1 MQRLI
6 LFHLNDLHG
15 RIEQLARAAA
25 VVEGARA
32 NADPVTP
39 VLFFDAGDSEEHS
52 VRLSNLTKGVALH
65 RLLSAA
71 GCDAAAVGN
80 AALPRYG
87 PEVLEAQAAVA
98 RYPLL
103 LANIVRPDG
112 TSIPG
117 TRPTTLLQVGEL
129 RLGVIGVTAEIEG
142 TYDRYFGLRALP
154 LVATIRERAEQ
165 LRQEGAEAIVL
176 LSHLG
181 LAGDRDVAGELQGV
195 VDLIV
200 GAHSHDLLP
209 EGLRVGRIAIVQAGE
224 YGEHL
229 GRVEL
234 LWDGWALHAERM
246 DVVPLSEEIPPS
258 PAVLAEIAAAEADA
272 ERFMDEVIGEL
283 VAPLD
288 FAADRECGVGNLTA
302 DMLRERMDAEVG
314 LVLAGQ
320 AFTGGLPGGALRR
333 LALWE
338 VCTSPANPGIA
349 TLSGAHLLAL
359 VRRGLDPEFA
369 RERPR
374 VLRGQ
379 ARGLI
384 HLSGAEV
391 RGGALLVGDAPVD
404 AARTYRVA
412 ATDWELEDYGGYAQ
426 AEWGLEPRFDVPTI
440 VREALEEYLAS
451 HRPLRVPTMRRI
463 QGHPGSKQVWRA

>member
-1 MQRLI
+1 MQRFM

-15 RIEQLARAAA
+15 RVEQLARAAT
-25 VVEGARA
+25 VVERARDE
-32 NADPVTP
+32 DPDTP
-39 VLFFDAGDSEEHS
+39 ALFFDAGDSEEHS
-52 VRLSNLTKGVALH
+52 IRLSNLTKGVALH

-80 AALPRYG
+80 ASLPRYG
-87 PEVLEAQAAVA
+87 PEVVAAQAAVA

-112 TSIPG
+112 SSIPG
-117 TRPTTLLQVGEL
+117 TRPAVLLPVGEL
-129 RLGVIGVTAEIEG
+129 RLGVIGVTAEIPG

-154 LVATIRERAEQ
+154 LVPTIREWAEQ
-165 LRQEGAEAIVL
+165 LRQDGAQAIVL

-181 LAGDRDVAGELQGV
+181 LAKDREVAGELQGV

-234 LWDGWALHAERM
+234 LWDGWALHAERI
-246 DVVPLSEEIPPS
+246 DVVPLGPDIPPS
-258 PAVLAEIAAAEADA
+258 STVLAEITAAEADA
-272 ERFMDEVIGEL
+272 ARFMDEVIGEL
-283 VAPLD
+283 AAPLD

-314 LVLAGQ
+314 LVLAGP
-320 AFTGGLPGGALRR
+320 AFTGGLPGGTLRR
-333 LALWE
+333 LTLYELCA
-338 VCTSPANPGIA
+338 SPANPGIA
-349 TLSGAHLLAL
+349 ALSGLHLLAL
-359 VRRGLDPEFA
+359 ARRGLDPEFA

-379 ARGLI
+379 ARGLM

-391 RGGALLVGDAPVD
+391 RGGTLLVGGVPVD
-404 AARTYRVA
+404 VARTYRVA

-426 AEWGLEPRFDVPTI
+426 AEWRLEPRFDVPTI
-440 VREALEEYLAS
+440 VREALEEYLAA
-451 HRPLRVPTMRRI
+451 HRPLRVTMGRI
-463 QGHPGSKQVWRA
+463 QGHLGSRR

>member
-1 MQRLI
+1 MQRVV

-15 RIEQLARAAA
+15 RVEQLARAAT
-25 VVEGARA
+25 VVEHARA
-32 NADPVTP
+32 DPETP

-87 PEVLEAQAAVA
+87 TEVLAAQAAVA

-103 LANIVRPDG
+103 LANIVLPDG
-112 TSIPG
+112 KSIPG
-117 TRPTTLLQVGEL
+117 TRPAALLQVGEL
-129 RLGVIGVTAEIEG
+129 RLGVIGVTAEIPN

-154 LVATIRERAEQ
+154 LVPTIRERAEQ
-165 LRQEGAEAIVL
+165 LRQDGAQAIVL

-181 LAGDRDVAGELQGV
+181 LAADREAAGELQGV

-209 EGLRVGRIAIVQAGE
+209 EGLRAGRVAIVQAGE
-224 YGEHL
+224 YGEFV
-229 GRVEL
+229 GRAEL
-234 LWDGWALHAERM
+234 LWDGWELHAERM
-246 DVVPLSEEIPPS
+246 DVVSLGPDIPPS
-258 PAVLAEIAAAEADA
+258 PTVLAEIAASEADA
-272 ERFMDEVIGEL
+272 ARFMDEAIGEL
-283 VAPLD
+283 ATPLD

-302 DMLRERMDAEVG
+302 DMLRERMGAEVG
-314 LVLAGQ
+314 LVMAGQ
-320 AFTGGLPGGALRR
+320 AFTGGLPGGTLRR

-338 VCTSPANPGIA
+338 VCTSPANPGVA
-349 TLSGAHLLAL
+349 TLNGAQLLAL
-359 VRRGLDPEFA
+359 VRRGLDPELA

-379 ARGLI
+379 ARGLM

-391 RGGALLVGDAPVD
+391 RGGALLVGGAPVD
-404 AARTYRVA
+404 AGRAYRVA
-412 ATDWELEDYGGYAQ
+412 ATDWELEDYGGYAL

-440 VREALEEYLAS
+440 VREALEEYLAA
-451 HRPLRVPTMRRI
+451 HRPLSVPMGRI
-463 QGHPGSKQVWRA
+463 HGALGSTRAWRA

>member
-1 MQRLI
+1 MQRLT

-15 RIEQLARAAA
+15 RVEQLARAAT
-25 VVEGARA
+25 VVERARA
-32 NADPVTP
+32 DTETP

-52 VRLSNLTKGVALH
+52 FRLSNLTKGVALH

-87 PEVLEAQAAVA
+87 PDVLAAQAAVA

-117 TRPTTLLQVGEL
+117 TRPAALLQAGEL
-129 RLGVIGVTAEIEG
+129 RLGVIGVTAEIPN

-154 LVATIRERAEQ
+154 LLATIRELATQ
-165 LRQEGAEAIVL
+165 LRHDGAQVIVL

-181 LAGDRDVAGELQGV
+181 LPADREAAAELQGV

-209 EGLRVGRIAIVQAGE
+209 EGLRVGRVAIVQAGE
-224 YGEHL
+224 YGQHV

-234 LWDGWALHAERM
+234 LWDGWQLHAERM
-246 DVVPLSEEIPPS
+246 DLVPLGPNIPQS
-258 PAVLAEIAAAEADA
+258 PAVLGEIAAVEADTTH
-272 ERFMDEVIGEL
+272 FMDEVIGEL
-283 VAPLD
+283 AAPLD

-302 DMLRERMDAEVG
+302 DMLRERMDADVG
-314 LVLAGQ
+314 LVMVGP

-338 VCTSPANPGIA
+338 VCTSPANPGVA
-349 TLSGAHLLAL
+349 SLNGVHLLAL

-391 RGGALLVGDAPVD
+391 RGGVLLVGGTPVD
-404 AARTYRVA
+404 EARTYRVA
-412 ATDWELEDYGGYAQ
+412 ATDWELENYGGYAQ
-426 AEWGLEPRFDVPTI
+426 AEWGLEVRLDVPTI
-440 VREALEEYLAS
+440 VREALEEYLAV
-451 HRPLRVPTMRRI
+451 HRPLMVPMGRI
-463 QGHPGSKQVWRA
+463 QGR